1 MPIKNFL
8 SDEEKKYLQNS
19 LKTENRSEVRQ
30 RILIFLLENDGKN
43 YQQIADFLGCST
55 KTVAYWAVHGNPNN
69 VDSLQEKI

>member
-30 RILIFLLENDGKN
+30 RKSDKSNG
-43 YQQIADFLGCST
+43 
-55 KTVAYWAVHGNPNN
+55 
-69 VDSLQEKI
+69 